1 LALVRQRDSAERDA
15 FGERF
20 RGLLEE
26 AADLSPNEDSERL
39 LRLEARLDRDY
50 TLLASLGGDNASYKQ
65 ALRRLTDILI
75 AAIRSAAAS
84 DAVAVAELAQEQAAR
99 EQHYRLVEF
108 PLVADLMR
116 PESPILPEELVA
128 TLLSVSSDELEA
140 ALWLFGPEELARL
153 CRDAALL
160 LETFGMEYGRRNLAV
175 MQSHLSSST

>member
-1 LALVRQRDSAERDA
+1 LTQVRQRDTAERDA

-26 AADLSPNEDSERL
+26 VAGLSPNEDSERL
-39 LRLEARLDRDY
+39 LRLKAQLDQAY

-75 AAIRSAAAS
+75 AAIRRAAAS

-116 PESPILPEELVA
+116 PESPIMPDELVA
-128 TLLSVSSDELEA
+128 TLLSVSCDELEA
-140 ALWLFGPEELARL
+140 ALWLFGPEELAPL

-160 LETFGMEYGRRNLAV
+160 LDTSGVERGRRNLAV